1 MLMPEQH
8 LERKKTS
15 NVFKEA
21 QRAWGS
27 FDDFPIGQLGLD
39 PMPHLSRSST
49 AQPFYLVTELDEV
62 VVQMAGTAEVHFRE
76 LESGPSTMC
85 LSPGDTVYLP
95 AGIPSRII
103 PYGESI
109 QLRLKGQPP
118 LREAV
123 AWYCENCG
131 ELVHAHEFTDAIP
144 QRQYWQA
151 VQAFNADA
159 DLRTCGACGAV
170 HQVVDL
176 GDIAWPRVT
185 EALEAEAA
193 ELARPG

>member
-1 MLMPEQH
+1 MAEQH

-21 QRAWGS
+21 QRTWGS

-39 PMPHLSRSST
+39 PMPHLSRSRT

-62 VVQMAGTAEVHFRE
+62 LIQMAGTAEVQFRE
-76 LESGPSTMC
+76 LESGPAAMC
-85 LSPGDTVYLP
+85 LSPGDTIYLP

-103 PYGESI
+103 PQGEVI
-109 QLRLKGQPP
+109 QVRLKGQPP

-123 AWYCENCG
+123 AWYCQGCG
-131 ELVHAHEFTDAIP
+131 ELVHAHEFADQIP
-144 QRQYWQA
+144 QRHYWQA
-151 VQAFNADA
+151 VEAFNADA
-159 DLRTCGACGAV
+159 DVRTCGGCGAV
-170 HQVVDL
+170 HPPVAL
-176 GDIAWPRVT
+176 GDIAWPKVV

-193 ELARPG
+193 ELAHSR

>member
-1 MLMPEQH
+1 MPEQR

-15 NVFKEA
+15 NVFREA
-21 QRAWGS
+21 QRTWGS

-39 PMPHLSRSST
+39 PMPHLSRSRT

-62 VVQMAGTAEVHFRE
+62 LVQMAGTAEIQFRE

-95 AGIPSRII
+95 AGIPSRIV
-103 PYGESI
+103 PQGEVI
-109 QLRLKGQPP
+109 QIRLKGQPP

-123 AWYCENCG
+123 AWYCNSCG
-131 ELVHAHEFTDAIP
+131 ELVHAHEFTDRVP
-144 QRQYWQA
+144 QRQYWQS
-151 VQAFNADA
+151 VHAFNADPN
-159 DLRTCGACGAV
+159 LRTCGACGEV
-170 HQVVDL
+170 HPTIDV
-176 GDIAWPRVT
+176 GDIAWPQVA

-193 ELARPG
+193 ELAR

>member
-1 MLMPEQH
+1 MAEQH

-21 QRAWGS
+21 QRTWGS

-49 AQPFYLVTELDEV
+49 AQPFFLVTELDEV
-62 VVQMAGTAEVHFRE
+62 LIQMAGSAEIEFRE
-76 LESGPSTMC
+76 LDSGPSTMC
-85 LSPGDTVYLP
+85 LRPGDTVYLP
-95 AGIPSRII
+95 GGIPSRII
-103 PYGESI
+103 PNGEVI

-123 AWYCENCG
+123 AWYCQDCG
-131 ELVHAHEFTDAIP
+131 ELVHAHEFADPIP

-151 VQAFNADA
+151 LQAFNADA
-159 DLRTCGACGAV
+159 GLRTCGACGEV
-170 HQVVDL
+170 HPIVDV
-176 GDIAWPRVT
+176 GDIAWPQVAQ
-185 EALEAEAA
+185 ALESEVADPAV
-193 ELARPG
+193 RV

>member
-1 MLMPEQH
+1 MEGQH

-21 QRAWGS
+21 QRTWGS

-39 PMPHLSRSST
+39 PMPHLSRSRT

-62 VVQMAGTAEVHFRE
+62 LIHMAGTAEIQFRE
-76 LESGPSTMC
+76 LDSGPATLC

-95 AGIPSRII
+95 AGIPSRIV
-103 PYGESI
+103 PQGEVI
-109 QLRLKGQPP
+109 QVRLKGQPP

-123 AWYCENCG
+123 AWYCEACG
-131 ELVHAHEFTDAIP
+131 MLVHAHEFSDPIP
-144 QRQYWQA
+144 QRQYWRA
-151 VQAFNADA
+151 VEAFNADV
-159 DLRTCGACGAV
+159 DLRTCGACAAV
-170 HQVVDL
+170 HPPVAL
-176 GDIAWPRVT
+176 GDIAWPQVV

-193 ELARPG
+193 DLARAQ

>member
-1 MLMPEQH
+1 MAEQH

-21 QRAWGS
+21 QRTWGS

-39 PMPHLSRSST
+39 PMPHLSRSGT

-62 VVQMAGTAEVHFRE
+62 LIQMAGTAEVQFRE
-76 LESGPSTMC
+76 LESGPAMLC

-103 PYGESI
+103 PHGEVI

-123 AWYCENCG
+123 ACYCQDCG
-131 ELVHAHEFTDAIP
+131 ELVHAHEFTDPIP
-144 QRQYWQA
+144 QRQYWRA
-151 VQAFNADA
+151 VQAFNADP

-170 HQVVDL
+170 HPTVDL
-176 GDIAWPRVT
+176 GDIAWPQVA
-185 EALEAEAA
+185 EALEQAEAA
-193 ELARPG
+193 ELAR

>member
-1 MLMPEQH
+1 MAEQH

-21 QRAWGS
+21 QRTWGS

-62 VVQMAGTAEVHFRE
+62 LIQMAGTAEIQFRE
-76 LESGPSTMC
+76 MDSGPAAMC

-95 AGIPSRII
+95 AGIPSRIV
-103 PYGESI
+103 PQGEVI
-109 QLRLKGQPP
+109 QVRLKGQPP

-123 AWYCENCG
+123 AWYCQGCG
-131 ELVHAHEFTDAIP
+131 ELVHTHEFTEQIP

-151 VQAFNADA
+151 VEAFNADPEV
-159 DLRTCGACGAV
+159 RTCAGCGAV
-170 HQVVDL
+170 HPPVAL
-176 GDIAWPRVT
+176 GDIAWPKVI

-193 ELARPG
+193 ELVHSR

>member
-1 MLMPEQH
+1 MAEQH

-21 QRAWGS
+21 QRTWGS

-39 PMPHLSRSST
+39 PMPHLSRSRT

-62 VVQMAGTAEVHFRE
+62 LIQMAGTAEIQFRE
-76 LESGPSTMC
+76 LEDGPAMLC

-103 PYGESI
+103 PQGEVI

-123 AWYCENCG
+123 AWYCQDCG
-131 ELVHAHEFTDAIP
+131 ELVHAHEFTDPIP

-151 VQAFNADA
+151 VQAFNADPG
-159 DLRTCGACGAV
+159 LRTCGGCGTV
-170 HQVVDL
+170 HPAVDL
-176 GDIAWPRVT
+176 GNIAWPQVA

-193 ELARPG
+193 ELARSQ

>member
-1 MLMPEQH
+1 MAEQH

-21 QRAWGS
+21 QRTWGS

-39 PMPHLSRSST
+39 PMPHLSRSRT

-62 VVQMAGTAEVHFRE
+62 LIQMAGTAEIQFRE
-76 LESGPSTMC
+76 LEDGPAMLC

-103 PYGESI
+103 PQGEVI

-123 AWYCENCG
+123 AWYCQDCG

-159 DLRTCGACGAV
+159 DLRTCGGCGAV
-170 HQVVDL
+170 HPTVDS
-176 GDIAWPRVT
+176 GDIAWPEVA

-193 ELARPG
+193 ELARSP